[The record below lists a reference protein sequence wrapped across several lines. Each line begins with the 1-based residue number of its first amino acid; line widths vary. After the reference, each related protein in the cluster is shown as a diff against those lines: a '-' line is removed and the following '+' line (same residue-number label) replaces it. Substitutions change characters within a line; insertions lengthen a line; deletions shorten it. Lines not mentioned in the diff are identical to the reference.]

1 MSTFKVVFTPSGIR
15 GEVEAGTDIL
25 SAARDLGADVAS
37 ICGGNG
43 LCTRCKVKLSVGSF
57 PKHQITSEADH
68 LSPVLETER
77 KQIDEASLNEGYR
90 LSCQAKI
97 QGDIVID
104 VPAESQTHKQVIRKE
119 ATVINIENK
128 PAVKLFTVYVEEPE
142 LDSPTGDLER
152 LKESIEFEAGLTNLS
167 IETSILRQLQPALR
181 KGKWTVTVAVHDGKR
196 IIGIWP
202 GKQETAYGL
211 AVDIG
216 STTIAGHLCELE
228 SGKVLASHGIMNP
241 QIRFGEDLMSRVSYA
256 MMNPGGDVIMTE
268 AVRDGINHLVDQLLI
283 DANSGATANNWATAN
298 NRAIADNSATA
309 DYDAVNNSPTANND
323 AFNNIATTYYDAAVT
338 NILVKKD
345 LILDATFVGNPV
357 MHHIFLGIDPVELG
371 GAPFALATQ
380 EALNFPAKDLNL
392 NLAAGAQVYMPP
404 CIAGHVGSDAASVV
418 LSEAPYNNNK
428 MTLIIDV
435 GTNAEI
441 VLGNK
446 KKLVA
451 ASSPTGPA
459 FEGAQIHNGQRAA
472 PGAIERVRINTDT
485 LEPRYKVIGCDLW
498 SDEEGFN
505 EAIGETG
512 VTGICGSGII
522 EAIAT
527 MYLAGIISTDGVL
540 LGDKAASSPR
550 IVKNGKTWG
559 YKMVASR
566 ADKDNHPLLKDSHSE
581 TGVLITQN
589 DIRAIQLAKG
599 TLYASVM
606 LLKDK
611 IKVDKIE
618 RILFAGAFGAHIDPK
633 YAMLLGMIPDCPL
646 DEVKSIGNAAGTG
659 ARMALTSMAKRHEIE
674 TEVLKMVK
682 IETAI
687 EPSFQEYFI
696 NAMAIPHKVDH
707 FEHLAQIITLP
718 SASESTCSGG
728 DSSRT
733 KRRRRSSRGGK
744 PNISL

>member
-1 MSTFKVVFTPSGIR
+1 MSTHKVVFTPSGIR
-15 GEVEAGTDIL
+15 GEVEEGTDLL
-25 SAARDLGADVAS
+25 SAARELGADVAS

-68 LSPVLETER
+68 LTPILATER
-77 KQIDEASLNEGYR
+77 KQITDKELDDGFR
-90 LSCQAKI
+90 LSCQARV
-97 QGDIVID
+97 QGDIVVD
-104 VPAESQTHKQVIRKE
+104 VPAQSQTHQQVIRKE

-128 PAVKLFTVYVEEPE
+128 PAVKLITVEVEEPE
-142 LDSPTGDLER
+142 LDSPSGDLER
-152 LKESIEFEAGLTNLS
+152 LKESIEFEAGFTNLR
-167 IETSILRQLQPALR
+167 IETLLLRQLQPALR
-181 KGKWTVTVAVHDGKR
+181 KGKWTVTVAIYSGER

-202 GKQETAYGL
+202 GTIKTAYGL
-211 AVDIG
+211 AVDMG
-216 STTIAGHLCELE
+216 STTIAGHLCNLQD
-228 SGKVLASHGIMNP
+228 GTVLASHGIMNP
-241 QIRFGEDLMSRVSYA
+241 QIRFGEDLMSRVSYS
-256 MMNPGGDVIMTE
+256 MMNPGGDVKMTE
-268 AVRDGINHLVDQLLI
+268 AIRDGMNHLIDQLLI
-283 DANSGATANNWATAN
+283 DANHESSKAEE
-298 NRAIADNSATA
+298 
-309 DYDAVNNSPTANND
+309 P
-323 AFNNIATTYYDAAVT
+323 VT
-338 NILVKKD
+338 KD

-380 EALNFPAKDLNL
+380 ESLCLPARDLNL
-392 NLAAGAQVYMPP
+392 NLAPGAQVYLPP

-418 LSEAPYNNNK
+418 LSESPYEDDE

-472 PGAIERVRINTDT
+472 PGAMERVRIDPET
-485 LEPRYKVIGCDLW
+485 LEPRYKVIGVDLW
-498 SDEEGFN
+498 SDEAGFN
-505 EAIGETG
+505 EAIGDTG

-522 EAIAT
+522 EAIAVL
-527 MYLAGIISTDGVL
+527 YLAGIISTDGVVK
-540 LGDKAASSPR
+540 GDKAETSPR
-550 IVKNGKTWG
+550 IVKDGKTWA

-566 ADKDNHPLLKDSHSE
+566 ADKDDSEFAALSNDANSE

-611 IKVDKIE
+611 LRIEKIE
-618 RILFAGAFGAHIDPK
+618 RIRFAGAFGAHIDPK

-646 DEVKSIGNAAGTG
+646 DEVKSVGNAAGTG

-674 TEVLKMVK
+674 NEVLKMEK
-682 IETAI
+682 IETAT
-687 EPSFQEYFI
+687 EPMFQEYFI

-707 FEHLAQIITLP
+707 FEHLAKVVTLP
-718 SASESTCSGG
+718 VTDDDQGPGA
-728 DSSRT
+728 DSLRPR
-733 KRRRRSSRGGK
+733 RRRRSSRGGN
-744 PNISL
+744 PNISR

>member
-104 VPAESQTHKQVIRKE
+104 VPAESQTHQQVIRKE

-128 PAVKLFTVYVEEPE
+128 PAVKLVTVDVEEPE
-142 LDSPTGDLER
+142 LDSPSGDLER
-152 LKESIEFEAGLTNLS
+152 LKDSIEFEVGYTNLS
-167 IETSILRQLQPALR
+167 IETFLLRELQPALR
-181 KGKWTVTVAVHDGKR
+181 KGKWTVTVAIYEGER
-196 IIGIWP
+196 IIAIWP
-202 GKQETAYGL
+202 GIKEKAYGL
-211 AVDIG
+211 AVDMG

-228 SGKVLASHGIMNP
+228 TGDVLASSGLMNP
-241 QIRFGEDLMSRVSYA
+241 QIKFGEDLMSRVSYS
-256 MMNPGGDVIMTE
+256 MMNPGGDIKMTDAIREGMNQLIDNLLTE
-268 AVRDGINHLVDQLLI
+268 AAKTDSSVTRDLV
-283 DANSGATANNWATAN
+283 
-298 NRAIADNSATA
+298 
-309 DYDAVNNSPTANND
+309 
-323 AFNNIATTYYDAAVT
+323 
-338 NILVKKD
+338 
-345 LILDATFVGNPV
+345 LDATFVGNPV

-380 EALNFPAKDLNL
+380 DALKIPAKDLDL
-392 NLAAGAQVYMPP
+392 KLAAGAQVYMPP

-418 LSEAPYNNNK
+418 LSESPYEDDE

-472 PGAIERVRINTDT
+472 PGAIERVRIDAET
-485 LEPRYKVIGCDLW
+485 LEPRYKVIGVDLW
-498 SDEEGFN
+498 SDEEGFD

-540 LGDKAASSPR
+540 LGDKADTSPR
-550 IVKNGKTWG
+550 IVRNDKTWA

-566 ADKDNHPLLKDSHSE
+566 TDKEDDSNTGIALDSHCE

-611 IKVDKIE
+611 IKIDKIE
-618 RILFAGAFGAHIDPK
+618 RIRFAGAFGAHIDPK

-646 DEVKSIGNAAGTG
+646 DEVKSVGNAAGTG
-659 ARMALTSMAKRHEIE
+659 ARMALTSLAKRHEIE
-674 TEVLKMVK
+674 TEVLKMHK
-682 IETAI
+682 IETAL
-687 EPSFQEYFI
+687 EPMFQEYFI

-707 FEHLAQIITLP
+707 FEHLAQVITLP
-718 SASESTCSGG
+718 V
-728 DSSRT
+728 
-733 KRRRRSSRGGK
+733 
-744 PNISL
+744 

>member
-25 SAARDLGADVAS
+25 SAARELGADVAS

-57 PKHQITSEADH
+57 PKHQITSETDH
-68 LSPVLETER
+68 LSPITSAER
-77 KQIDEASLNEGYR
+77 KQIDEASLEQGYR
-90 LSCQAKI
+90 LSCNAKV
-97 QGDIVID
+97 QGDIVVD
-104 VPAESQTHKQVIRKE
+104 VPAESQTHQQVIRKE

-128 PAVKLFTVYVEEPE
+128 PAVKLVTVEVEQPE
-142 LDSPTGDLER
+142 LDSPSGDLER
-152 LKESIEFEAGLTNLS
+152 LKDSIEFEAGYTNLK
-167 IETSILRQLQPALR
+167 IETSLLRALQPALR
-181 KGKWTVTVAVHDGKR
+181 KGKWTVTVAVYESER
-196 IIGIWP
+196 IIAIWP
-202 GKQETAYGL
+202 GKIKTVYGI

-216 STTIAGHLCELE
+216 STTIAGHLCNLE
-228 SGKVLASHGIMNP
+228 TGDVLASSGLMNP
-241 QIRFGEDLMSRVSYA
+241 QIKFGEDLMSRVSYS
-256 MMNPGGDVIMTE
+256 MMNPGGDVKMTV
-268 AVRDGINHLVDQLLI
+268 AIRDGMNQLIEQLLL
-283 DANSGATANNWATAN
+283 DANDSIDIPEE
-298 NRAIADNSATA
+298 AIT
-309 DYDAVNNSPTANND
+309 
-323 AFNNIATTYYDAAVT
+323 
-338 NILVKKD
+338 KD
-345 LILDATFVGNPV
+345 LVLDATFVGNPV

-380 EALNFPAKDLNL
+380 ESLKLSAKDLDL
-392 NLAAGAQVYMPP
+392 KLAAGAQVYMPP

-418 LSEAPYNNNK
+418 LSETPYEDDE

-472 PGAIERVRINTDT
+472 PGAIERVRIDADT
-485 LEPRYKVIGCDLW
+485 LEPKYKVIGCDLW
-498 SDEEGFN
+498 SDEEGFD
-505 EAIGETG
+505 EAIGDTG

-527 MYLAGIISTDGVL
+527 LYLAGIVSTDGVL
-540 LGDKAASSPR
+540 KGDKAETSPR
-550 IVKNGKTWG
+550 IVNDGKTWA

-566 ADKDNHPLLKDSHSE
+566 ADKNDDSLQGLSNDAHSE

-611 IKVDKIE
+611 LKIEKIE
-618 RILFAGAFGAHIDPK
+618 RIRFAGAFGAHIDPK

-646 DEVKSIGNAAGTG
+646 DEVLSVGNAAGTG

-674 TEVLKMVK
+674 NEVLKMEK
-682 IETAI
+682 IETAT
-687 EPSFQEYFI
+687 EPMFQEYFI

-707 FEHLAQIITLP
+707 FEHLSQVVTLP
-718 SASESTCSGG
+718 DVPEISGSNGESL
-728 DSSRT
+728 RP
-733 KRRRRSSRGGK
+733 KRRRRSSRGGR
-744 PNISL
+744 PNISR

>member
-1 MSTFKVVFTPSGIR
+1 MSTHKVVFTPSGIR

-68 LSPVLETER
+68 LSPILETER

-104 VPAESQTHKQVIRKE
+104 VPAQSQTHQQVIRKE

-128 PAVKLFTVYVEEPE
+128 PAVKLVTVDVEEPE
-142 LDSPTGDLER
+142 LDSPSGDLER
-152 LKESIEFEAGLTNLS
+152 LKDSIEFETGYTNLS
-167 IETSILRQLQPALR
+167 IETALLRELQPALR
-181 KGKWTVTVAVHDGKR
+181 KGKWTVTAAVHEGQR
-196 IIGIWP
+196 IIAIWP
-202 GKQETAYGL
+202 GKIESAYGL
-211 AVDIG
+211 AVDMG
-216 STTIAGHLCELE
+216 STTIAGHLCNLE
-228 SGKVLASHGIMNP
+228 TGDVIASGGLMNP
-241 QIRFGEDLMSRVSYA
+241 QIKFGEDLMSRVSYS
-256 MMNPGGDVIMTE
+256 MMNPGGDIKMTDAIRE
-268 AVRDGINHLVDQLLI
+268 GMNQLI
-283 DANSGATANNWATAN
+283 DNLLEKAAENNAE
-298 NRAIADNSATA
+298 DSK
-309 DYDAVNNSPTANND
+309 AVN
-323 AFNNIATTYYDAAVT
+323 VT
-338 NILVKKD
+338 RD

-380 EALNFPAKDLNL
+380 DSLKIPAKDLNL

-418 LSEAPYNNNK
+418 LSESPYENEA

-472 PGAIERVRINTDT
+472 PGAIERVRIDAET

-498 SDEEGFN
+498 SDEEGFD

-522 EAIAT
+522 EAIAVL
-527 MYLAGIISTDGVL
+527 YLSGIVSTDGVM
-540 LGDKAASSPR
+540 LGDKANGSPR
-550 IVKNGKTWG
+550 IVNDGKTWG

-566 ADKDNHPLLKDSHSE
+566 ADKKNPDTDELLLKDSNSE

-611 IKVDKIE
+611 LKIDKIE
-618 RILFAGAFGAHIDPK
+618 KISFAGAFGAHIDPK

-646 DEVKSIGNAAGTG
+646 DEVKSVGNAAGTG

-674 TEVLKMVK
+674 NEVLKMHK
-682 IETAI
+682 IETAL
-687 EPSFQEYFI
+687 EPMFQEYFI
-696 NAMAIPHKVDH
+696 NAMAIPHKTDH
-707 FEHLAQIITLP
+707 FEHLAKVVTLP
-718 SASESTCSGG
+718 VETQIPDG

-733 KRRRRSSRGGK
+733 RRRRRSSRGGK